1 MNIMAQHTTKSEVL
15 KFENKSVVLWL
26 QQTIRKIQGK
36 PLLQEEVLNKVVEQ
50 LKTNE
55 NLLGILLFGSVA
67 TGTHTWKSDIDLIF
81 IYKTHE
87 PAAGLAN
94 RFIDSIAVQYFFTT
108 LETLIHN
115 QETVPYLLHMFSEA
129 KILFD
134 RHGSVE
140 QVIHR
145 LQQYFAEHPEVVVE
159 WARFKQLHQVEK
171 NGPAC
176 AQTTIIQRWDEL
188 EHKYSGGARKRT
200 FFRDLG
206 NN

>member
-1 MNIMAQHTTKSEVL
+1 MNIMAQHTKKSDAS

-26 QQTIRKIQGK
+26 GQTFRKIQGK

-50 LKTNE
+50 LKADE

-81 IYKTHE
+81 IYETHE

-94 RFIDSIAVQYFFTT
+94 RFVDSVAVQYFFTT

-134 RHGSVE
+134 RCNSIAP
-140 QVIHR
+140 VIDQIQ
-145 LQQYFAEHPEVVVE
+145 LYFAAHPEVVAE
-159 WARFKQLHQVEK
+159 WTRFKQLHQVEK
-171 NGPAC
+171 NRPAC

-188 EHKYSGGARKRT
+188 EDKYSAGAHKRT
-200 FFRDLG
+200 FFRYS
-206 NN
+206 